1 MILDVAV
8 YYSDVVW
15 CFWMM
20 HEAVCCGK
28 LQCVVASCSALWQVV
43 VGCGK
48 LQWVVACFSERL
60 QGEVGC

>member
-1 MILDVAV
+1 MRL
-8 YYSDVVW
+8 
-15 CFWMM
+15 
-20 HEAVCCGK
+20 
-28 LQCVVASCSALWQVV
+28 CVVASCSALWQVV